1 MKRYVIIF
9 LLLTPLAVNAEECS
23 KMRAISM
30 QYGDTVSF
38 VMNSSGTEIRTWP
51 EGAGAKPSEAQIVTY
66 MAACNKKKAKDDK
79 LAELNAKGIEHTCR
93 TSGLCYES
101 WDALVIAYNDWLS
114 IAPAARQATVS
125 KSKAISH
132 YQPWLDAETT
142 LNNYTGHGS
151 ITFFNVS
158 TMVNWP

>member
-9 LLLTPLAVNAEECS
+9 LLLIPLTVNADECS
-23 KMRAISM
+23 KIRAISM

-51 EGAGAKPSEAQIVTY
+51 ESAGPKPSEAQINDYKV
-66 MAACNKKKAKDDK
+66 ACDK
-79 LAELNAKGIEHTCR
+79 VITRASKLNELNAKGIEHTCR

-101 WDALVIAYNDWLS
+101 WDALVIAYNDWIS

-132 YQPWLDAETT
+132 YQPWLDAKTT
-142 LNNYTGHGS
+142 LNNYTGYGS
-151 ITFFNVS
+151 IAFFNVS